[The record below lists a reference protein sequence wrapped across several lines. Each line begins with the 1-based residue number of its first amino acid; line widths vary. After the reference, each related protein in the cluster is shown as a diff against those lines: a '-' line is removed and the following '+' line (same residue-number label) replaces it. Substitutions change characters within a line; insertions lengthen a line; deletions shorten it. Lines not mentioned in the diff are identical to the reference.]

1 MYCFMHGY
9 KKNSRKTMEHSH
21 AKTKMQTKQ
30 TEVKYILKD
39 DTSWLEC
46 IQRMEVCFNNSIIH
60 HFNRLEFYDHPMKCK
75 NAFDKF

>member
-9 KKNSRKTMEHSH
+9 KKNSRKTKEHSQ

-39 DTSWLEC
+39 DTS
-46 IQRMEVCFNNSIIH
+46 
-60 HFNRLEFYDHPMKCK
+60 
-75 NAFDKF
+75 